1 MADYTGK
8 NIFEKIGSFIPG
20 YKGYSEKE
28 GRRDTDKLLRLE
40 IAKHLD
46 YLKEIINNIIRQK
59 LDEKKMDL
67 INDLDRIKRNL
78 DILANQ
84 VRYANYGESGFFDIV
99 QVDITDLDRLYQ
111 YDLGIKEEAEQLALK
126 INSLQG
132 SDNLK
137 RDCSSVINSLTA
149 LSEKMTNRDKVITEV
164 R

>member
-1 MADYTGK
+1 MSDYTGK
-8 NIFEKIGSFIPG
+8 NIFEKIGAFIPG

-46 YLKEIINNIIRQK
+46 RMKETMNDVIRQQT
-59 LDEKKMDL
+59 DEKKMDF

-78 DILANQ
+78 DIAANQ
-84 VRYANYGESGFFDIV
+84 VRFANHGESGFFDIV
-99 QVDITDLDRLYQ
+99 QVDTTDLDKLYQ
-111 YDLGIKEEAEQLALK
+111 YDMGIKEESEQLALK
-126 INSLQG
+126 IKSLQA
-132 SDNLK
+132 SENLK
-137 RDCSSVINSLTA
+137 KDCSSIISSLAA